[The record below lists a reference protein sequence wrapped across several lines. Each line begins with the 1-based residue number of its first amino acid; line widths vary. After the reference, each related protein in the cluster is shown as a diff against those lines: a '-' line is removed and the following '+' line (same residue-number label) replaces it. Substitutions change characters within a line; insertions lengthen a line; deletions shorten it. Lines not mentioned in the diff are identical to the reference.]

1 MKTLSRL
8 GSKDGVYAALLLNSY
23 YLYSSVK
30 RRAYNKILSPIKTKL
45 CGKKMN
51 ESISPLLMTEESLDA
66 FIEKNSKITN
76 EEFIDSINK
85 CVESLSKDKNN
96 KHRGVEIKPCI
107 YSPVL
112 SKNKDPSNLVE
123 ENQNS
128 KINLRICLDLSGL
141 PVDSIPNNRD
151 NKKPR
156 RRVSA
161 SRINLNRDIVTT
173 TGSSVYESGDYLV
186 VVKKSEKI
194 NGIIIGFLTGLLI
207 SLFTNYFFN
216 VTGNLLIIS
225 LSAIVGFLFYSSG
238 FSHFIPKES
247 IFNVT
252 KKRNTVVVKYR
263 RGNRENRHKE
273 FNYQ

>member
-1 MKTLSRL
+1 
-8 GSKDGVYAALLLNSY
+8 
-23 YLYSSVK
+23 
-30 RRAYNKILSPIKTKL
+30 
-45 CGKKMN
+45 MN

-85 CVESLSKDKNN
+85 CVDSLSKDKNN
-96 KHRGVEIKPCI
+96 KHRQVKIKPCI